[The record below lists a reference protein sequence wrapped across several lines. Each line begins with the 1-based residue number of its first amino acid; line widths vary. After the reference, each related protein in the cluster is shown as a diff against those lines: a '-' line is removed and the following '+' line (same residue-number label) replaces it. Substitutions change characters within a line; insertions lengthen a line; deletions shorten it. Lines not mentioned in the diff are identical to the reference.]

1 MIAPVQYDLNV
12 NKFLNKVQTNK
23 HFLISNNLISNFS
36 KKVQKILISLVTVH
50 FCFYYIIRP
59 IYTFFIF

>member
-12 NKFLNKVQTNK
+12 NKFLNKVLTNK

-36 KKVQKILISLVTVH
+36 KKVQKILISIEIVH
-50 FCFYYIIRP
+50 FCFHYIIRP
-59 IYTFFIF
+59 IYSFFIL